1 MPQSTRDISFPWR
14 GIWCA
19 KARKQYRLSLC
30 EPQHGEIFGLMIML
44 ERKESHEQVGVGIW
58 IICYFIGSFIL
69 FIFSLSLSLWSS
81 VMSHI
86 EYLMYLLVGGI
97 GLVNVCPRCGIL
109 LPCFMIWQE
118 RNSYTFE
125 DVQLRALWLFFI
137 TP

>member
-1 MPQSTRDISFPWR
+1 MS
-14 GIWCA
+14 
-19 KARKQYRLSLC
+19 RLVW
-30 EPQHGEIFGLMIML
+30 GFGLFVTSL
-44 ERKESHEQVGVGIW
+44 GV
-58 IICYFIGSFIL
+58 L
-69 FIFSLSLSLWSS
+69 FYLFSLSLSLWSS

-125 DVQLRALWLFFI
+125 DV
-137 TP
+137 

>member
-1 MPQSTRDISFPWR
+1 MSRLVWDLDYLLLHWEFYFIYLFISF
-14 GIWCA
+14 
-19 KARKQYRLSLC
+19 
-30 EPQHGEIFGLMIML
+30 IF
-44 ERKESHEQVGVGIW
+44 
-58 IICYFIGSFIL
+58 FF
-69 FIFSLSLSLWSS
+69 SLSLWSL

-125 DVQLRALWLFFI
+125 DV
-137 TP
+137 